1 MLREHKIHRQGSCF
15 NSELDRLSK
24 RTVSIPEDE
33 NRSSHH
39 PDRNPSLQRA
49 CPTLTGCRKER
60 LPFQKTRTEAP
71 ITRIGIHPSQ
81 QACRR
86 S

>member
-39 PDRNPSLQRA
+39 PDRNPSF
-49 CPTLTGCRKER
+49 PTGLSPELTN
-60 LPFQKTRTEAP
+60 LPDP
-71 ITRIGIHPSQ
+71 
-81 QACRR
+81 
-86 S
+86 